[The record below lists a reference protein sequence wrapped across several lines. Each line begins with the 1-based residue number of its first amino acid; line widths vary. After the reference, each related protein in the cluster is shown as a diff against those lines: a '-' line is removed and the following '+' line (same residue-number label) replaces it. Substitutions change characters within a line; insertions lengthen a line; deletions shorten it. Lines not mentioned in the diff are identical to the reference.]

1 MIMTIRRSA
10 ALLTVLAWAAT
21 TTACLIVLDD
31 PNAGPYGTRRE
42 FHRLAPFAPGSILA
56 LRNLDGDVEIR
67 GWDRNEI
74 EITVE
79 SDDPGQGRG
88 GWSVLRGTGRPR
100 FEVEEAAGRLA
111 VRTRWEGSDR
121 AVYAVHYFIKVPRS
135 ITLEEAATQRGNI
148 LIADLYGQA
157 KVSVLDG
164 DLTVENYSGGL
175 DATVA
180 RGRVRAEILDLR
192 RDDAVRLT
200 VRTGDVSLSL
210 EPAASAHVDAEAFG
224 GVSGD
229 WVAPA
234 AGRKADLKLGAGEAT
249 VVLRAPSGKIEIRKI
264 Q

>member
-1 MIMTIRRSA
+1 MIMTIRRLA

-42 FHRLAPFAPGSILA
+42 LHRLVPFSPGGVLA

-79 SDDPGQGRG
+79 SDDPAQPRG
-88 GWSVLRGTGRPR
+88 GWSVLRRSGRPR
-100 FEVEEAAGRLA
+100 FEVEEAPGRLS
-111 VRTRWEGSDR
+111 VRTRWEGDDR
-121 AVYAVHYFIKVPRS
+121 AVYAVHYFLNVPRS
-135 ITLEEAATQRGNI
+135 IRLEEAATQRGNI

-157 KVSVLDG
+157 KVAVLDG
-164 DLTVENYSGGL
+164 DLTIENYSGGL
-175 DATVA
+175 DATVT
-180 RGRVRAEILDLR
+180 RGRIRAEVLDLR

-200 VRTGDVSLSL
+200 VRTGDVSLTL
-210 EPAASAHVDAEAFG
+210 EPAVSARVDVEAFG

-229 WVAPA
+229 WVAPG
-234 AGRKADLKLGAGEAT
+234 AGRKADLKLGAGEAN